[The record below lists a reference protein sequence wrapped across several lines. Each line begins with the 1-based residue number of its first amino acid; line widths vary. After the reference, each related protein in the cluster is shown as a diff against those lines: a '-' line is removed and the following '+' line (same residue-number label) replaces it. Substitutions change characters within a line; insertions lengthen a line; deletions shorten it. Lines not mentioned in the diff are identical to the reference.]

1 MNNDQFEKLIGKIDV
16 LIKLTALNILKDKS
30 IKDKVKIL
38 YGLGLKPI
46 EIARVI
52 DRSKNQVYVT
62 LHEIRK
68 EEEKSAKE
76 EARADSTNP
85 DKGT

>member
-1 MNNDQFEKLIGKIDV
+1 MNNEQFEKLIGKIDM
-16 LIKLTALNILKDKS
+16 LIKLTALSILKDKS

-38 YGLGLKPI
+38 YGLGLKSG

-68 EEEKSAKE
+68 EEEKPEKE
-76 EARADSTNP
+76 ETTPDSKTQ
-85 DKGT
+85 D

>member
-1 MNNDQFEKLIGKIDV
+1 MNNEQFEKLIGKIDV
-16 LIKLTALNILKDKS
+16 LIKLTALSILKDKS

-62 LHEIRK
+62 LYEIRK
-68 EEEKSAKE
+68 EEEKPEKE
-76 EARADSTNP
+76 ETTPDSKTQ
-85 DKGT
+85 D